1 MTTDGKKQKFRLP
14 PMGARIWK
22 TVIAV
27 FICAVLGM
35 IFDVHPFYSMI
46 AAVLCMQSS
55 TSDSIEKG
63 VIRCVGTFLGGFA
76 AVIILLIIDFT
87 PLVPFSFIYYT
98 LICLCIAPIIYST
111 VLLDR
116 KPSAFISCV
125 VFLSIV
131 LSHYEVENHY
141 LFALQRVLE
150 TITGILTAV
159 LVNHFIKN
167 PDKKPDKPDGK
178 ETEEDENL

>member
-1 MTTDGKKQKFRLP
+1 M
-14 PMGARIWK
+14 
-22 TVIAV
+22 
-27 FICAVLGM
+27 C
-35 IFDVHPFYSMI
+35 
-46 AAVLCMQSS
+46 
-55 TSDSIEKG
+55 
-63 VIRCVGTFLGGFA
+63 IRDR
-76 AVIILLIIDFT
+76 LIIDFT

-150 TITGILTAV
+150 TITGIPVSYTHLDVYKRQTSEQ
-159 LVNHFIKN
+159 
-167 PDKKPDKPDGK
+167 D
-178 ETEEDENL
+178 T